1 MKKLFIGLMALALA
15 FTAAVSLTGCGPTAG
30 LDELTLDE
38 ITAADMSGT
47 YSAVRTT
54 TTYTYDSEGKQ
65 TSSAETTNLGD
76 KSAVQVKVAMTTA
89 AATIGLTSTL
99 THNANGRVCANSK
112 FTKIVIYAYT
122 NDSNGRR
129 TFSTVTTYKKY

>member
-15 FTAAVSLTGCGPTAG
+15 FTVALSLTGCGPTAG

-38 ITAADMSGT
+38 ITAANMSGT
-47 YSAVRTT
+47 YSAVKTI
-54 TTYTYDSEGKQ
+54 TTYTYDSEGNQ
-65 TSSAETTNLGD
+65 SSSSETTNLGD
-76 KSAVQVKVAMTTA
+76 KSAVQVKAAMASA

-99 THNANGRVCANSK
+99 THNANGQVCANSK

-122 NDSNGRR
+122 NDSSGKR
-129 TFSTVTTYKKY
+129 TLSTVTTYKKY

>member
-1 MKKLFIGLMALALA
+1 MKKLFIGLMALALT

-47 YSAVRTT
+47 YNCVTKNTMFNSDGSVSSSNETNPSEVSAAVV
-54 TTYTYDSEGKQ
+54 K
-65 TSSAETTNLGD
+65 AEML
-76 KSAVQVKVAMTTA
+76 KSAAI
-89 AATIGLTSTL
+89 IGLTSTI
-99 THNANGRVCANSK
+99 TSSVKGRVCANSK

-122 NDSNGRR
+122 KDSDGR
-129 TFSTVTTYKKY
+129 TTAETITTYKKI